1 MSDGRKERFV
11 LLNLKRRFTTPEV
24 HPLDTV
30 ECEKRSCV
38 IRNADGSPVFEM
50 HDIEVPSKWSQLAS
64 DILISKYIRKAGV
77 SGGREGVADHEAS
90 IRQVVG
96 RIARAIRAAGE
107 RMGGYFDSPEDAA
120 VFEQEMIW
128 LLLHQ
133 YAAFNSPVWFN
144 CGLFDEY
151 GIQGSGGNWAWDEA
165 AGRAVELAH
174 NYERPQCS
182 ACFIQSVDDDLMSIF
197 ELMKK
202 EARIFKYGSG
212 TGTNFSSLR
221 GRQENLSGG
230 GTSSGVMSFL
240 EVYDRAAGATK
251 SGGTTRRAAKMV
263 CLDADHP
270 EIRDFVTWKSKE
282 EKKVRTLIE
291 AGYPSDFNGEA
302 YHTVSGQ
309 NSNNSVRVTDEFMRA
324 CQDGGAWKTRFRT
337 TGEVCETFPAAD
349 LMREICEA
357 ACECADPGLQ
367 FHTTINEWHTCP
379 NSGPIRASNPCSEFM
394 FVDDTACNLA
404 SINLLKYMGE
414 DGVFDVEGYLQTIRV
429 FTLAQEILVDFSSY
443 PSGEIAANSHR
454 FRPLGLGYANLGA
467 LLMVQGLPYDSD
479 GGRAWAAALTA
490 IMTGYA
496 YRVSSEIAAGK
507 GTFEA
512 FEENREPMLKVIRKH
527 RHAVEKINEKY
538 CPASLIESARQQW
551 EVAIEGGVKW
561 GFRNAQVSVLAP
573 TGTIGLLMDCDTTG
587 IEPDY
592 AIVKFKKLAGG
603 GYFKIVNR
611 SVNRALRT
619 LGYSQEQIQ
628 TILQYVLGTQE
639 LENAP
644 VINTPALLEKGLEA
658 ADVRRIEKAL
668 HGVVRLEH
676 AFSPHILGHDGM
688 SRLGFKNEDYEK
700 KPQFNLLEALGFT
713 SYEVEE
719 ANRVV
724 CGSMTLEGAPHLEAR
739 HYPVF
744 DCANRC
750 GALGVRAILPQGHL
764 LMMSAVQPFIS
775 GAISK
780 TVNLPNSTTADQI
793 GQVYR
798 QSWELGLKAVAIYRD
813 GSKSSQPLSSK
824 KKEEKKK
831 ADLTPVRS
839 GTGQLEMFP
848 ELVEGEPRRRFL
860 PQRRGGI
867 TVEAR
872 VAGHKVY
879 LRTGEYEDGRLG
891 EIFVDMHKEGS
902 TFRSLIMCLSIAVS
916 KGLQYGVPL
925 REFVD
930 TFTYTN
936 FEPRG
941 VCDHP
946 NIKMATSVID
956 YVFRVLGLEYLGRTE
971 FCQVKPD
978 WEKDRDRA
986 TVTAGLGTPVWPRA
1000 KVIRGPVVKEP
1011 VQLPP
1016 EDSGFATRPD
1026 LQELKAGAPRNALGG
1041 SNGGGAQSEYEEI
1054 EKPDSDPYVEILL
1067 EKEAQRVTSPVDY
1080 QLAEAMGDAPL
1091 CDMCGHITVRNGS
1104 CYKCLNCGQSM
1115 GCS

>member
-1 MSDGRKERFV
+1 
-11 LLNLKRRFTTPEV
+11 
-24 HPLDTV
+24 
-30 ECEKRSCV
+30 
-38 IRNADGSPVFEM
+38 M

-77 SGGREGVADHEAS
+77 SGGREGVLDHEAS
-90 IRQVVG
+90 VQQVVG

-107 RMGGYFDSPEDAA
+107 RMGGYFDSPEDAT

-133 YAAFNSPVWFN
+133 FAAFNSPVWFN

-165 AGRAVELAH
+165 SGQAVELAH

-182 ACFIQSVDDDLMSIF
+182 ACFIQSVNDDLMSIF
-197 ELMKK
+197 DLMKK

-221 GRQENLSGG
+221 GRQEHLSGG

-270 EIRDFVTWKSKE
+270 EIRDFVAWKSKE
-282 EKKVRTLIE
+282 EKKVRALIE

-309 NSNNSVRVTDEFMRA
+309 NSNNSVRVSDEFMRA
-324 CQDGGAWKTRFRT
+324 CQDGGDWKTRFRT

-349 LMREICEA
+349 LMSEICESA
-357 ACECADPGLQ
+357 YECADPGLQ
-367 FHTTINEWHTCP
+367 FDTTINEWHTCP

-414 DGVFDVEGYLQTIRV
+414 DDVFDIEGYLQTIRV

-443 PSGEIAANSHR
+443 PSREIAANSHR
-454 FRPLGLGYANLGA
+454 FRPLGLGYANLGS

-496 YRVSSEIAAGK
+496 YRVSAEIAGSK
-507 GTFEA
+507 GAFDA

-538 CPASLIESARQQW
+538 CPDTLIESARQQW
-551 EVAIEGGVKW
+551 EAAIEGGLKW

-592 AIVKFKKLAGG
+592 GLVKFKKLAGG

-611 SVNRALRT
+611 SVNRALRA
-619 LGYSQEQIQ
+619 LGYAQDHVQA
-628 TILQYVLGTQE
+628 ILQYVLGTQE

-644 VINTPALLEKGLEA
+644 VINVKTLLDKGLELT
-658 ADVRRIEKAL
+658 DIRRIEKAL

-676 AFSPHILGHDGM
+676 AFSPHNLGPDGM
-688 SRLGFKNEDYEK
+688 RRLGFKNEDYEK

-724 CGSMTLEGAPHLEAR
+724 CGSMTIEGAPYLETR

-780 TVNLPNSTTADQI
+780 TVNLPHSTTADQI

-824 KKEEKKK
+824 KKDEKKK
-831 ADLTPVRS
+831 SDLTPVRS
-839 GTGQLEMFP
+839 ETGQLEMFP

-978 WEKDRDRA
+978 WEKDRERVG
-986 TVTAGLGTPVWPRA
+986 VTAGLGTPVWPRA

-1011 VQLPP
+1011 AKLAQ
-1016 EDSGFATRPD
+1016 EDPGFASRPD
-1026 LQELKAGAPRNALGG
+1026 LQELKTGAPRNGSSG
-1041 SNGGGAQSEYEEI
+1041 SNGGATAQDAVYAPAFEEM

-1067 EKEAQRVTSPVDY
+1067 EQEAQRMASPVDY
-1080 QLAEAMGDAPL
+1080 QLAAAGDAPL